1 VAETDVPPDD
11 PFYVYFNAGKYAQNY
26 TGEGVAFRSMTIEG
40 PLVDQWPPASVE
52 RLLVDIDVDEAGELL
67 LDESRED
74 HLREIISAFAPVA

>member
-1 VAETDVPPDD
+1 MAAPCVAETDVPPDD
-11 PFYVYFNAGKYAQNY
+11 PFYVYFNAG
-26 TGEGVAFRSMTIEG
+26 
-40 PLVDQWPPASVE
+40 WPPASVE